1 MAINYAQKYSDVVAE
16 AFRLQSKTADI
27 AGGKYDF
34 IGVKT
39 VKVYQGATVELGDYT
54 ISGNNRFGTLA
65 ELELPV
71 QEMTLTQDKSFTFV
85 IDRMN
90 YEGTNFANEVGARL
104 RDEIDQVVIPE
115 LDAYRLKAMASA
127 TGITTATD
135 TAPTKANAYELFLNA
150 SSTLDENKVPAVGR
164 IAFVTPDYLKLLKQD
179 ASFILQSDRSMEMLQ
194 KGIVGTCD
202 GVEVRML
209 PASYFPAN
217 KYLIMA
223 HRDAI
228 VAPVKLTT
236 YRILDDVQGIDGS
249 VAEGRVVHD
258 CFVLS
263 NRAKAIYVQGKSAYN
278 PKLRR

>member
-104 RDEIDQVVIPE
+104 RDEIDQVVIPA

-127 TGITTATD
+127 TGITSATD

-164 IAFVTPDYLKLLKQD
+164 IAFVTPEYLKLLKQD
-179 ASFILQSDRSMEMLQ
+179 SSFILQSDRSMEMLQ

-263 NRAKAIYVQGKSAYN
+263 NRAKAIYVQGKAAGENSLN
-278 PKLRR
+278 

>member
-54 ISGNNRFGTLA
+54 ISGSDRFGTLA

-104 RDEIDQVVIPE
+104 RDEIDQVVIPA
-115 LDAYRLKAMASA
+115 LDAYRLNKMATA
-127 TGITTATD
+127 TGITLATD

-179 ASFILQSDRSMEMLQ
+179 SSFILQSDRSMEMLQ

-209 PASYFPAN
+209 PTSYFPKN

-263 NRAKAIYVQGKSAYN
+263 NRAKAIYVQGKAAG
-278 PKLRR
+278 

>member
-54 ISGNNRFGTLA
+54 ISGSNRFGTLA

-104 RDEIDQVVIPE
+104 KDEIDQVIIPE
-115 LDAYRLKAMASA
+115 LDSYRIKAMATA
-127 TGITTATD
+127 TGISAGTAT
-135 TAPTKANAYELFLNA
+135 AATKENAYSLFLDA
-150 SSTLDENKVPAVGR
+150 SAALDENKVPSVGR
-164 IAFVTPDYLKLLKQD
+164 VAFVTPAYLKLLKQD
-179 ASFILQSDRSMEMLQ
+179 SAFVLQSGRTQEMLV
-194 KGIVGTCD
+194 KGIMGEVD
-202 GVEVRML
+202 GVQVRML
-209 PASYFPAN
+209 PASYFPADT
-217 KYLIMA
+217 YLVMC
-223 HRDAI
+223 HKDAV

-236 YRILDDVQGIDGS
+236 YRVLTDVQGIDGA
-249 VAEGRVVHD
+249 VAEGRIVHD

-263 NRAKAIYVQGKSAYN
+263 NRAKAIYVQKA
-278 PKLRR
+278 K

>member
-39 VKVYQGATVELGDYT
+39 VKVYQGATVELSNYT
-54 ISGNNRFGTLA
+54 ISGSNRFGALA

-115 LDAYRLKAMASA
+115 LDAYRLKAMATA
-127 TGITTATD
+127 TGITSATD

-209 PASYFPAN
+209 PTSYFPAN

-263 NRAKAIYVQGKSAYN
+263 NRAKAIYVQGKSA
-278 PKLRR
+278 

>member
-54 ISGNNRFGTLA
+54 ISGSNRFGTLA

-71 QEMTLTQDKSFTFV
+71 QEMTLSQDKSFTFV

-104 RDEIDQVVIPE
+104 RDEIDQVVIPA
-115 LDAYRLKAMASA
+115 LDAYRLKAMATA
-127 TGITTATD
+127 TGITSAAD
-135 TAPTKANAYELFLNA
+135 AAPTKANAYELFLNA

-179 ASFILQSDRSMEMLQ
+179 SSFILQSDRSMEMLQ

-209 PASYFPAN
+209 PASYFPEN

-263 NRAKAIYVQGKSAYN
+263 NRAKAIYVQGKAAA
-278 PKLRR
+278 

>member
-104 RDEIDQVVIPE
+104 RDEIDQVVIPA

-127 TGITTATD
+127 TGITSATD

-179 ASFILQSDRSMEMLQ
+179 SSFILQSDRSMEMLQ

-263 NRAKAIYVQGKSAYN
+263 NRAKAIYVQGKGRAKIQY
-278 PKLRR
+278 

>member
-27 AGGKYDF
+27 AGGRYDF

-54 ISGNNRFGTLA
+54 ISGSNRFGTLA

-104 RDEIDQVVIPE
+104 RDEIDQVVIPA

-127 TGITTATD
+127 TGITSATD
-135 TAPTKANAYELFLNA
+135 VAPTKANAYELFLNA

-179 ASFILQSDRSMEMLQ
+179 SSFILQSDRSMEMLQ

-263 NRAKAIYVQGKSAYN
+263 NRAKAIYVQGKAAG
-278 PKLRR
+278 